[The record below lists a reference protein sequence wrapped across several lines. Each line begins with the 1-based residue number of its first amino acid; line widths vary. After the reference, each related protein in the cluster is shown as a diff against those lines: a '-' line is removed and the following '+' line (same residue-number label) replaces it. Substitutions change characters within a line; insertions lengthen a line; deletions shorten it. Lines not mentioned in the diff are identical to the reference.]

1 MNEQKIKIKM
11 FLCASDYFVSKDIK
25 EENHI
30 IYQALPLGNRFR
42 KIKDI
47 FAKDE
52 DETITFDELSRR
64 IKRYFYDDNIS
75 S

>member
-11 FLCASDYFVSKDIK
+11 LLCASDYFVSKDMK
-25 EENHI
+25 EEHYV
-30 IYQALPLGNRFR
+30 IYQALPLGHKFK

-52 DETITFDELSRR
+52 DEIITFDELSRR
-64 IKRYFYDDNIS
+64 IKRYLHGNNIS